1 MLCYETYISCL
12 NKKWHLEILR
22 IKRVYYCYAGTA
34 VDIKA
39 YKTFVPK
46 PSSVEP
52 GSQHNVKTLS
62 DRVETNISTQITNR
76 YLPGSYP
83 GNPREDIQNDNLS
96 DYKFEVGGLPGS
108 YPGFVDLGTQI
119 PSQMKT
125 VSINKHLSRLDD
137 HSYRKSK
144 NGKYTQ
150 VTLRMLITH

>member
-1 MLCYETYISCL
+1 M
-12 NKKWHLEILR
+12 
-22 IKRVYYCYAGTA
+22 
-34 VDIKA
+34 
-39 YKTFVPK
+39 
-46 PSSVEP
+46 
-52 GSQHNVKTLS
+52 S
-62 DRVETNISTQITNR
+62 DRVETNTSTQITTR

-108 YPGFVDLGTQI
+108 YPGFADLGTQI
-119 PSQMKT
+119 PSQMKI
-125 VSINKHLSRLDD
+125 VNINKHLSRLDD

>member
-1 MLCYETYISCL
+1 ML
-12 NKKWHLEILR
+12 KQKWHFETLSN
-22 IKRVYYCYAGTA
+22 KRVYYCYAGTT

-52 GSQHNVKTLS
+52 GSQHNAKTLS
-62 DRVETNISTQITNR
+62 DRVETNTSTQITTR

-96 DYKFEVGGLPGS
+96 DYEFEVGGLPGS
-108 YPGFVDLGTQI
+108 YPGFVDLGTPI
-119 PSQMKT
+119 PSQMKI
-125 VSINKHLSRLDD
+125 VNINKHLSRLDD